1 MLDFPPVRGKNNV
14 MRRLLAAAAL
24 AAALPV
30 AAQQVA
36 PPPQLEPL
44 PEPPPA
50 VELDP
55 AQQAAE
61 MGITVRPGEKVERMT
76 IDGQQYLVVTTQWGT
91 EYHLVEALPGFGP
104 HAGWQQGDSGLRVP
118 MWRILEW

>member
-1 MLDFPPVRGKNNV
+1 LTRTQGKNNV

-24 AAALPV
+24 AAVLPV
-30 AAQQVA
+30 AAQQA
-36 PPPQLEPL
+36 PPPPALEPL
-44 PEPPPA
+44 PEAPQA
-50 VELDP
+50 VDVDP

-61 MGITVRPGEKVERMT
+61 MGITIRPGEKVERLT
-76 IDGQQYLVVTTQWGT
+76 LDGQQYLVVTTQWGT
-91 EYHLVEALPGFGP
+91 EYHLVEAVPGFGP

>member
-1 MLDFPPVRGKNNV
+1 LAHIQGKNNV
-14 MRRLLAAAAL
+14 MRRLLAAAAF

-44 PEPPPA
+44 PEAPA
-50 VELDP
+50 STELDP

-61 MGITVRPGEKVERMT
+61 MGITIRPGEKVERLT
-76 IDGQQYLVVTTQWGT
+76 LDGQQYLVVTTQWGT
-91 EYHLVEALPGFGP
+91 EYHLIEALPGFGP